1 MQAIHNSIQL
11 PSHIVVET
19 VLRKYVRSGALDDFI
34 RTRSLLKK
42 AAASIAV
49 KKAYKEAKH
58 KIRPAIL
65 AAKNALLDKIEQ
77 EERANI
83 IKSGFTTGAASESI
97 TVSGWKSEIA
107 ALEHYLLSW
116 HCVKH
121 RTAVCNTSIFLW
133 IFVSHY
139 NYADF
144 CLMLVSNLYGRHE
157 LYSSLYTA

>member
-1 MQAIHNSIQL
+1 M
-11 PSHIVVET
+11 
-19 VLRKYVRSGALDDFI
+19 RSGALDDFI

-107 ALEHYLLSW
+107 ALETTSYLDT
-116 HCVKH
+116 V
-121 RTAVCNTSIFLW
+121 
-133 IFVSHY
+133 
-139 NYADF
+139 
-144 CLMLVSNLYGRHE
+144 
-157 LYSSLYTA
+157 